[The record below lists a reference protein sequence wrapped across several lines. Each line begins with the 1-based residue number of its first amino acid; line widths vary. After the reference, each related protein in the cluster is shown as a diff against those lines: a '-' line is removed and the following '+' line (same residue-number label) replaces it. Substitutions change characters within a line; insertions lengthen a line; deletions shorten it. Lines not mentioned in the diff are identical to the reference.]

1 MKKRTIIIAILIFVM
16 IIATLFVFGVKK
28 NKKEVVLKILSE
40 KADLY
45 VRDFHYTEVGD
56 PESTWE
62 INADSAK
69 YVKKENLVFLENVW
83 VKLITSGGR
92 TFLMTGEEGRLNT
105 KIKDISVKGNVVILS
120 DNRDRITTDY
130 LNYSDSDKRVYT
142 DSRVRMTNP
151 SMELEGVGLSI
162 SLKTKKLTLLSEVNA
177 LINDFNITQ

>member
-16 IIATLFVFGVKK
+16 VISALFVFVVKK

-69 YVKKENLVFLENVW
+69 YVKKENLVFLENVR
-83 VKLITSGGR
+83 VKLITSDGR

-105 KIKDISVKGNVVILS
+105 DIKDISVKGNVVIFS
-120 DNRDRITTDY
+120 DNGDRITTDY
-130 LNYSDSDKRVYT
+130 LNYSDSEKKVYT
-142 DSRVRMTNP
+142 DSCVRMRTP
-151 SMELEGVGLSI
+151 RMKLKGVGLSI
-162 SLKTKKLTLLSEVNA
+162 SLKTKKLRLLSQVSA
-177 LINDFNITQ
+177 IISDFNLTR